1 MTGIQD
7 PRTPFRDDSRLL
19 SWELAC
25 VSGTL
30 SEIMTTWRRAR
41 PFRPDLQF
49 GWLTWLQDTVR
60 RLAAE
65 TEAAADAGLQPP
77 PDLARFVAGRFSA
90 LEEGIASARAVTC
103 GPGVPEVGDDRLWE
117 SLGRALRKAG
127 AQLTDLM
134 PAE

>member
-1 MTGIQD
+1 MTKIQD
-7 PRTPFRDDSRLL
+7 PLTPFRDDSRLL

-41 PFRPDLQF
+41 PFRPDLQLS
-49 GWLTWLQDTVR
+49 WLTRLQDAAR

-65 TEAAADAGLQPP
+65 TEAAADAGLRPP
-77 PDLARFVAGRFSA
+77 PDQARFVARRFSA

-103 GPGVPEVGDDRLWE
+103 GPGVREVGDDRLWE
-117 SLGRALRKAG
+117 SLGHALRKAR
-127 AQLTDLM
+127 AQLTGLM
-134 PAE
+134 PGE